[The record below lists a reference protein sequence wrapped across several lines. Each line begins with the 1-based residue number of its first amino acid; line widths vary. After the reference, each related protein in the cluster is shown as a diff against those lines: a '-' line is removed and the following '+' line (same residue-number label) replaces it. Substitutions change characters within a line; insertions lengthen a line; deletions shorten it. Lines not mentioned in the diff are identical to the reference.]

1 MRFLTIF
8 AATLLFTSAA
18 EAHSGDHSAAGHA
31 HDFLH
36 AVGGPDHVIALVSV
50 GLIFLLIAIAPL
62 LGRTLARSFEGLKAR
77 VARRLSDT
85 DR

>member
-1 MRFLTIF
+1 MRFLTIL

-18 EAHSGDHSAAGHA
+18 GAHSGDHSAAGHA

-50 GLIFLLIAIAPL
+50 GLIFLLIAIAPF
-62 LGRTLARSFEGLKAR
+62 LGRKLARSFEGLKAR
-77 VARRLSDT
+77 LFGRDSAG